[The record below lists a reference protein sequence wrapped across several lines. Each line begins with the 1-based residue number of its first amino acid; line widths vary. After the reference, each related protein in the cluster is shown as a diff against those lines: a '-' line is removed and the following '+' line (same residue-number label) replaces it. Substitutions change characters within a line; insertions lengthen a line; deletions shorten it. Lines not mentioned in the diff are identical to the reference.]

1 MANRSGCMEPLNDPK
16 EEQVQRWTTILCVH
30 SCGEGIHYTS
40 PVLWSPCYFYCPV
53 EFWPNERRLF
63 AIHPLWMWSGWCP
76 SPGLH
81 RPFIK
86 LWWCITSGSL
96 TDPLVESLSR
106 QRRLLVLKTVQYW
119 VCSFFTFSHLQILQY
134 RYTYHQAYFVIV
146 NQSLPCLIFL
156 EPP

>member
-1 MANRSGCMEPLNDPK
+1 MIQKKNRSNA
-16 EEQVQRWTTILCVH
+16 EQQFFVFLLAGKGFMITRRLFCEVRAISIALLD
-30 SCGEGIHYTS
+30 SD
-40 PVLWSPCYFYCPV
+40 
-53 EFWPNERRLF
+53 PNEWRLF

-76 SPGLH
+76 SLGLH
-81 RPFIK
+81 RPCIK

-96 TDPLVESLSR
+96 TDPLIESLSR
-106 QRRLLVLKTVQYW
+106 QRRLLVLKAVQYW
-119 VCSFFTFSHLQILQY
+119 VRACSFFTYSHLQILQY